1 MEQVVCKEL
10 REAKADLERG
20 HARIF
25 KVFGELKVKGF
36 ASLAQL
42 RHIVGELE
50 KLSLRLEAYH
60 HAGQIVAL
68 EHQAPKA
75 SGDEMS
81 KKLDYHHAELS
92 LAKKKLAPIASG
104 DEMFEKMDGLPM
116 ALGSGMFEEMHGVT
130 VFSRTSGTWQPG
142 SIESVDDGERLFLRF
157 TDGNNDCR
165 KLVHRNSDQFRIDPT
180 ASSSS

>member
-20 HARIF
+20 HARIL
-25 KVFGELKVKGF
+25 KVFGELERDHSMIGF
-36 ASLAQL
+36 NSMVQL
-42 RHIVGELE
+42 RHMAGELE
-50 KLSLRLEAYH
+50 KLSQRLEAYH

-81 KKLDYHHAELS
+81 KKLDYHRAELS
-92 LAKKKLAPIASG
+92 LAK
-104 DEMFEKMDGLPM
+104 
-116 ALGSGMFEEMHGVT
+116 EMHGVT
-130 VFSRTSGTWQPG
+130 VFSRTSDC
-142 SIESVDDGERLFLRF
+142 IETVDDGERLFLRF